1 MTTEMQPIRARRAG
15 VGMAMLTAVL
25 ILSPASVVH
34 AVECSNGGEGSNP
47 AGNDGVDS
55 DNTACGDGANAS
67 GVGSRNTALGLS
79 TDASGDSSRNLAI
92 GSLPI
97 ASGASSANTAI
108 GRQAEASGADSANL
122 AVGDFAEAL
131 GSGSGNTAIG
141 RGAVAS
147 GEESTNVAIGEF
159 ARGTGSNAIAV
170 GTNAAAN
177 WDSALGVPSGFDNA
191 IAVGRAASAPQISA
205 IAIGTNSKARSNLAV
220 AIGRGAVA
228 SKPGSVAIGSDSVAN
243 SINVVAV
250 GAEGSERRIRH
261 VAPGQQ
267 PTDAVNLG
275 QLHSSVAS
283 AVKAATVRAVR
294 PAPSETAVDA
304 DNVRVEIEQ
313 LRSQLAALQAL
324 TQQQQQRIAQLER
337 QRNVATARSGE

>member
-1 MTTEMQPIRARRAG
+1 MTTQMHPIRARRAG
-15 VGMAMLTAVL
+15 AGMAMLTAVL
-25 ILSPASVVH
+25 ILGPAFEVH
-34 AVECSNGGEGSNP
+34 AVECSNGGAGTNP
-47 AGNDGVDS
+47 AGNDGVNS
-55 DNTACGDGANAS
+55 DNTACGSGADAS
-67 GVGSRNTALGLS
+67 GVSSRNTALGLS

-141 RGAVAS
+141 RGAAAS
-147 GEESTNVAIGEF
+147 GEESFNIAIGDF
-159 ARGTGSNAIAV
+159 AHGAGSSAIAV

-177 WDSALGVPSGFDNA
+177 WDSTLEVPSGFDNA
-191 IAVGRAASAPQISA
+191 IALGRAASAPQISA
-205 IAIGTNSKARSNLAV
+205 IAIGTNSKARSNLSV

-275 QLHSSVAS
+275 QLQSFVAS
-283 AVKAATVRAVR
+283 AVKAATPQAAQ
-294 PAPSETAVDA
+294 PARSGTAVDA
-304 DNVRVEIEQ
+304 DNVRVEIER
-313 LRSQLAALQAL
+313 LRMQLAALQTL
-324 TQQQQQRIAQLER
+324 TQLQQQRIAQLER
-337 QRNVATARSGE
+337 QGNLAKARSGE